1 MSSFYRPSNK
11 TTAQANSAKL
21 TRSEREALEE
31 NNLNILRA
39 SIERTLW
46 CLEPS
51 SPLAA
56 TLRKTQQEITRHS
69 LSSLMQEKKPL
80 QVQEDSED
88 EEDDDENLLPDEIF
102 VQSSPLIPRSKRN
115 SARLITKLPDRRRP
129 MPREQILPS
138 IEKTSDRTSESIT
151 VASAVFDSPIKENSA
166 TTAATS
172 VVEEE
177 TKSEFKTP
185 ARKRAADDDCEPPAK
200 KRAADDDYEP
210 SPASKR
216 VRTWLGTISNLTNL
230 MGGSME

>member
-56 TLRKTQQEITRHS
+56 TLRSTQQEITRHS
-69 LSSLMQEKKPL
+69 LSSLMREKQPL

-88 EEDDDENLLPDEIF
+88 EDEDDDNLLPDEIF
-102 VQSSPLIPRSKRN
+102 VQSSPLIPRNKRT
-115 SARLITKLPDRRRP
+115 SARLTTKLPDRRRP

-138 IEKTSDRTSESIT
+138 IEKTISDRTSESVT

-172 VVEEE
+172 VEAEE
-177 TKSEFKTP
+177 TKPEFKT
-185 ARKRAADDDCEPPAK
+185 PAK
-200 KRAADDDYEP
+200 KRAAEDDYEP
-210 SPASKR
+210 SAAKR
-216 VRTWLGTISNLTNL
+216 IKSWLGNVSITNL

>member
-56 TLRKTQQEITRHS
+56 TLRNTQQAITRHS

-80 QVQEDSED
+80 QVQEDSDDED
-88 EEDDDENLLPDEIF
+88 EDDDNLLPDEIF
-102 VQSSPLIPRSKRN
+102 VQSSPLIPRNKRN

-138 IEKTSDRTSESIT
+138 IEKTASDRTSESIT

-185 ARKRAADDDCEPPAK
+185 AK

-210 SPASKR
+210 SPVAKR
-216 VRTWLGTISNLTNL
+216 VRVKTWLGTIT
-230 MGGSME
+230 GGLIE

>member
-56 TLRKTQQEITRHS
+56 TLRSTQQEITRHS
-69 LSSLMQEKKPL
+69 LSSLMREKQPL
-80 QVQEDSED
+80 LVQEDSED
-88 EEDDDENLLPDEIF
+88 EEDDDDNLLPDEIF
-102 VQSSPLIPRSKRN
+102 VQSSPLIPRNKRT
-115 SARLITKLPDRRRP
+115 SARLTTKLPDRRRP

-151 VASAVFDSPIKENSA
+151 VASAGFDSPIKENSA

-172 VVEEE
+172 VEAEE
-177 TKSEFKTP
+177 TKPEFKRP
-185 ARKRAADDDCEPPAK
+185 AKKRSADDDCEPSSK

-210 SPASKR
+210 SAAKR
-216 VRTWLGTISNLTNL
+216 IKSWLGNVSITNL